1 MSLETEIAKA
11 RKEIVADGY
20 EMSFGEVMNLYR
32 DEELVISPS
41 FQRLFRW
48 DAGRKSRFIESL
60 LLGIPIP
67 PIFVFQNPDG
77 EWELIDGLQ
86 RISTVFEFAGLLR
99 LADGSIASPSV
110 LEGTKFLPSLE
121 GMLWEL
127 APKDK
132 GKEIGKAL
140 QIQIK
145 RARLRVEI
153 LKPESDPTAKYE
165 LFQRLNT
172 GGVGLSEQEVRN
184 CVAVMLNKSLYDWM
198 VVASTHP
205 SFVSTTEQTT
215 EALKQQ
221 AAVELV
227 LRFIAFRNVKYNSSL
242 DVHPYLDDALL
253 MLATGKVKGFR
264 QTNEERIFKRT
275 FDLLDLALGK
285 KTFKRWDGD
294 DFKGKFLMSLFEVI
308 ATGVSLNIDALE
320 KLTDAKAKSFI
331 LQQAKKLWSNPVF
344 IKNSGAGIRGTT
356 RLANLLPMAA
366 SWFKP

>member
-1 MSLETEIAKA
+1 MSLDKEILKA

-32 DEELVISPS
+32 DAELIISPS

-48 DAGRKSRFIESL
+48 DTARKSRFIESL

-67 PIFVFQNPDG
+67 PIFVFQNPEG

-99 LADGSIASPSV
+99 LPDGKLAKPSV

-121 GMLWEL
+121 GMYWEL
-127 APKDK
+127 K
-132 GKEIGKAL
+132 GQQKGAEIGKAQ

-153 LKPESDPTAKYE
+153 LKPESEPTAKYE

-184 CVAVMLNKSLYDWM
+184 CVAVMLNKSFYDWM
-198 VVASTHP
+198 IEVSIYPA
-205 SFVSTTEQTT
+205 FVTTTDQTP
-215 EALKQQ
+215 EAIKKQS
-221 AAVELV
+221 AIELV
-227 LRFIAFRNVKYNSSL
+227 LRLVAFRHVKYDHSL
-242 DVHPYLDDALL
+242 DVHPYLDDALIN
-253 MLATGKVKGFR
+253 LATGQIANFSMNKEEKVL
-264 QTNEERIFKRT
+264 KRT
-275 FDLLDLALGK
+275 FDLLNAVFGSK
-285 KTFKRWDGD
+285 AFKRWDGY

-308 ATGVSLNIDALE
+308 ATGVSWNIDAIE
-320 KLTDAKAKSFI
+320 KMPDNEKRDFLQEKARELWTHTDFI
-331 LQQAKKLWSNPVF
+331 R
-344 IKNSGAGIRGTT
+344 NSGAGIRGTT
-356 RLANLLPMAA
+356 RLSKLLPMAA
-366 SWFKP
+366 AWFKP